1 VRFEAIYGSFAGALM
16 PDIPYFNGMQ
26 RKQQC
31 KEERMSEYE
40 DQLIAQM
47 KRLLLVRGYQWV
59 ERAREENVA
68 QAEAKLG
75 FSLPSLLRR
84 IYLEVGDGAFGL
96 SPLNREDFNGLCEED
111 LVDGYLQR
119 RSLTQEAI
127 DLAWEQDEEKPF
139 VWPEKLLMIYD
150 WGCNIYS
157 CLDCSHSENRVL
169 RNDNNVSLAACA
181 VETPSF
187 QQWVQA
193 WLNGTLE
200 FDWNKAEKVTL

>member
-1 VRFEAIYGSFAGALM
+1 
-16 PDIPYFNGMQ
+16 
-26 RKQQC
+26 
-31 KEERMSEYE
+31 MSENE

-59 ERAREENVA
+59 ERAREEDVA

-139 VWPEKLLMIYD
+139 IWPEKLLMIYD

-157 CLDCSHSENRVL
+157 CLDCSHPENRVL
-169 RNDNNVSLAACA
+169 RNDNNLSWAACA
-181 VETPSF
+181 IESPSF